1 MSNEDYPA
9 FSGMSDDLDYNSNF
23 ISNSQ
28 INLQKSDGNNGFS
41 RAHIYNTK
49 SIRIFT
55 RNVYKTQQPTFQI
68 MVEQY
73 FPNSAGT
80 ITFFLVIIYSLASL
94 LIVFCIYVCCK
105 MLSHRPNGNRP

>member
-49 SIRIFT
+49 
-55 RNVYKTQQPTFQI
+55 
-68 MVEQY
+68 
-73 FPNSAGT
+73 
-80 ITFFLVIIYSLASL
+80 
-94 LIVFCIYVCCK
+94 
-105 MLSHRPNGNRP
+105 